1 MKNLKFFSA
10 EMVMLTLM
18 LMGFLPVKTVAQE
31 QQESNFSV
39 NADVYSNYIWRG
51 SKLGTG
57 PAFQPS
63 VKFSGGGLTVGV
75 WGSFD
80 ANGYSE
86 ADPYISYSFPFGL
99 SLGLTDYY
107 LPGLSF
113 FETSKETGSH
123 AFEFNAGF
131 TKGRISLGAN
141 YIFNEAG
148 GIASAGGDKYFQ
160 IGYSFSNVSL
170 IAGAGDGWHTSDGE
184 FNLSNLGIGA
194 SKILQITE
202 KFALPLTGQI
212 ILNPDKEVFYVV
224 AGISF

>member
-1 MKNLKFFSA
+1 MKNLKCSIA
-10 EMVMLTLM
+10 GWVLVVLIII
-18 LMGFLPVKTVAQE
+18 FLPQQVSAQVE
-31 QQESNFSV
+31 QNSKFSV
-39 NADVYSNYIWRG
+39 NADLFSNYIWRG

-63 VKFSGGGLTVGV
+63 VKFSDGGLTVGV

-86 ADPYISYSFPFGL
+86 ADPYISYFFPFGL

-107 LPGLSF
+107 LPDLQF
-113 FETSKETGSH
+113 FETSEAIGSH
-123 AFEFNAGF
+123 ALEFNGGF
-131 TKGRISLGAN
+131 SKGGFSLSAN

-160 IGYSFSNVSL
+160 VGYAFSNL
-170 IAGAGDGWHTSDGE
+170 GLFAGAGDGWHTSDGE
-184 FNLSNLGIGA
+184 FNLCNVGIST
-194 SKILQITE
+194 SKVLQITE
-202 KFALPLTGQI
+202 KFSIPVTGQVI
-212 ILNPDKEVFYVV
+212 FNPDRETLYVV

>member
-1 MKNLKFFSA
+1 MKNLKCSIAGWVLVVFINFFPLQ
-10 EMVMLTLM
+10 VR
-18 LMGFLPVKTVAQE
+18 AQE
-31 QQESNFSV
+31 EPNSKFSV
-39 NADVYSNYIWRG
+39 NADLYSNYIWRG

-63 VKFSGGGLTVGV
+63 VKFSDGGLTVGV

-107 LPGLSF
+107 LPDLQF
-113 FETSKETGSH
+113 FETSEAIGSH
-123 AFEFNAGF
+123 ALEFNGGF
-131 TKGRISLGAN
+131 SKGGFSLSAN

-160 IGYSFSNVSL
+160 VGYAFSNLSL
-170 IAGAGDGWHTSDGE
+170 FAGAGDGWHTSDGDY
-184 FNLSNLGIGA
+184 NLCNVGIGV
-194 SKILQITE
+194 SKEIRITE
-202 KFALPLTGQI
+202 KFSIPVSGQVI
-212 ILNPDKEVFYVV
+212 INPDKEKLFVV
-224 AGISF
+224 AGVSF